1 MTCKYCGSVIPEDAR
16 HCPECGKPVGGHSR
30 KPDMASVKSKASSI
44 AGAVADAGRD
54 IHFKDLFTEIFKKHS
69 PKASGELFICGTEN
83 TTPSERSM
91 IAEWPKPWLHS
102 RVFAVLLLMTLLLMV
117 LIRLLNNL
125 NAVPS
130 LLFIGGLMVPFS
142 LMIFIWECNI
152 PRNISVVHCV
162 VMFLL
167 GGAAVLIIAEI
178 LVKALLPDQSKWGLF
193 FTFLAAL
200 ADSIPL
206 TLLTIFF
213 IKQRKPGYILN
224 GVCIGGCIGGGFA
237 MLLFVGALFTGDLD
251 FSSGS
256 VYLDRIFLKHFFDNI
271 LYSFCV
277 LNFGAMLGGG
287 LLDAMA
293 RKPFRVAVLKDI
305 RFLRM
310 AIPVVVLMTV
320 YYFNNIRWNSL
331 PLRLIIVVISA
342 VLVLLLISAGQKQC
356 VRICQAAWETDS
368 PDGEETEEQD

>member
-1 MTCKYCGSVIPEDAR
+1 MTCKYCGSEIPEDAR
-16 HCPECGKPVGGHSR
+16 HCPNCGKPAGTAVR
-30 KPDMASVKSKASSI
+30 KPDMAAVRNKASSI
-44 AGAVADAGRD
+44 AGAVADVKRD
-54 IHFKDLFTEIFKKHS
+54 IHFTDLFTEIFKKHS
-69 PKASGELFICGTEN
+69 KKESGELFVCGTEN

-102 RVFAVLLLMTLLLMV
+102 RVFAVLLLMTLLLLV
-117 LIRLLNNL
+117 LIRLLHNL

-152 PRNISVVHCV
+152 PRNISVVQCV

-167 GGAAVLIIAEI
+167 GGAAVLIIAEL
-178 LVKALLPDQSKWGLF
+178 LVKALLPEQSKWGF
-193 FTFLAAL
+193 FITLLAAL
-200 ADSIPL
+200 ADTIPL

-213 IKQRKPGYILN
+213 VKRRKPGYILN
-224 GVCIGGCIGGGFA
+224 GVCIGGCVGGGFA

-251 FSSGS
+251 FNSGS
-256 VYLDRIFLKHFFDNI
+256 VYLDRTFLKHFFDNI

-277 LNFGAMLGGG
+277 LNFGAMIGGG

-293 RKPFRVAVLKDI
+293 QKPFRFAALRDV

-310 AIPVVVLMTV
+310 ALPAVALMTV

-331 PLRLIIVVISA
+331 LLRLLVAVISA

-356 VRICQAAWETDS
+356 VRVCQAAWESDS
-368 PDGEETEEQD
+368 PDGGETEEQD